1 MMRKLRWV
9 PLGALLLGAAEFVAL
24 WAVAQLVGLP
34 VAVIGLIALSLL
46 GGLLVRQQ
54 GLRGW
59 RKLRTATNSGNPA
72 GDEVLLS
79 VTGLFA
85 ALLLMIPGYL
95 TGLLGLLILIPP
107 VRRLVRDRLR
117 RATERRVS
125 SNVAGDLFGPRKV
138 RVTTKHPPKS
148 QTSEDVIEG
157 EIVD

>member
-1 MMRKLRWV
+1 MRRLRWA
-9 PLGALLLGAAEFVAL
+9 PLGVLVLGAAEFFA
-24 WAVAQLVGLP
+24 LVG
-34 VAVIGLIALSLL
+34 VAELVGVPAAVLGLIALSLL
-46 GGLLVRQQ
+46 GVLLVRRE

-59 RKLRTATNSGNPA
+59 RNLRAATDSGRPA
-72 GDEVLLS
+72 GDDVLLS
-79 VTGLFA
+79 VAGLFA
-85 ALLLMIPGYL
+85 ALLLLIPGL
-95 TGLLGLLILIPP
+95 LSGLAGLLILIPP

-117 RATERRVS
+117 GATERRVS